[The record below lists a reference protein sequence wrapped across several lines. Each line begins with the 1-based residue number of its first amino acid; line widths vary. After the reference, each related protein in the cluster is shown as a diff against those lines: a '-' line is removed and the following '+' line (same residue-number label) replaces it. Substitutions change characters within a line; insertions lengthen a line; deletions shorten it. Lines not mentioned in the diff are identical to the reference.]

1 MYKTRRERFFEKVE
15 KMSKKQMI
23 ELITKCVTYNGG
35 QVKNYYRESI
45 WTWGDDNCRVCWNGH
60 NATLLTSLKKAD
72 VQTIAYMFH
81 DYVYEKE
88 INDYVFHS

>member
-23 ELITKCVTYNGG
+23 ELITKCVIHNGG
-35 QVKNYYRESI
+35 RVNNYMRESI

-60 NATLLTSLKKAD
+60 KATLLTSLKKTE
-72 VQTIAYMFH
+72 VQRIAEMFN
-81 DYVYEKE
+81 DFVYDKE

>member
-23 ELITKCVTYNGG
+23 ELITKCVIFNGG
-35 QVKNYYRESI
+35 KVNNYMRESI
-45 WTWGDDNCRVCWNGH
+45 WTWGDDNCRVCWHGH
-60 NATLLTSLKKAD
+60 NGTLLTSLKKAE
-72 VQTIAYMFH
+72 VQRIAEMFN
-81 DYVYEKE
+81 DYVYDKE